1 MINSVAITGRMTKD
15 CDLRYTGSGKAVG
28 NVTVAVNRPFKTN
41 GEQEADFI
49 QCTVWG
55 KQAENLANFMK
66 KGSLIGISGRIQ
78 TRSFDNQEGKRLFV
92 TEVVAD
98 NVSFLESKG
107 SQQNNQQSNNHPGM
121 DAYKKSDNED
131 PFKDKGEPIDISD
144 DMLPF

>member
-41 GEQEADFI
+41 GEREADFI

-78 TRSFDNQEGKRLFV
+78 TRSFDNQEGKRIFV
-92 TEVVAD
+92 TEVVAEQ
-98 NVSFLESKG
+98 VAFLESKYRDNNRDNG
-107 SQQNNQQSNNHPGM
+107 TNQQPNNTGANSNR
-121 DAYKKSDNED
+121 D
-131 PFKDKGEPIDISD
+131 PFVVKGEPIDISD
-144 DMLPF
+144 DDLPF